1 MRTIRVLRMTAIA
14 VFCVLFGTGIAF
26 GQSVQPVQLSA
37 GGFQI
42 NPGESAW
49 FANTH
54 VPESM
59 TFSLKN
65 TGSSDLS
72 FGSDAITIAGLNAGS
87 FSVVSQPPA
96 TLAPGATGTFVVRFS
111 PSYKGVNRALMTVAA
126 LDQNNAATSYAI
138 DLKAFY
144 ARS

>member
-1 MRTIRVLRMTAIA
+1 MRTIRVLPMTAIA
-14 VFCVLFGTGIAF
+14 VFCVLFGAGIAF
-26 GQSVQPVQLSA
+26 AQSVQPVQLSA
-37 GGFQI
+37 GSFQI

-65 TGSSDLS
+65 IGGSDLS
-72 FGSDAITIAGLNAGS
+72 FGSNAITIAGPNAGS
-87 FSVVSQPPA
+87 FSVISQPPA
-96 TLAPGATGTFVVRFS
+96 VLAPGATGTFVIKFS
-111 PSYKGVNRALMTVAA
+111 PSYKGVNRASMTVAVS
-126 LDQNNAATSYAI
+126 DQNNATSNYI
-138 DLKAFY
+138 VDLKALY